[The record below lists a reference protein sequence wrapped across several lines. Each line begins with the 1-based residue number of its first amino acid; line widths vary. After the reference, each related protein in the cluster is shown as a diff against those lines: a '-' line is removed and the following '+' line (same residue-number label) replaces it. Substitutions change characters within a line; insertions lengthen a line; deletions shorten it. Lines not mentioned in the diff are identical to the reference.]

1 MKNTTNELWVLNPG
15 TADVS
20 ISDLGV
26 KVPTGKA
33 VNIYKVNPYL
43 TVYQVK
49 ESQENGVLAK
59 KLASG
64 RLKVVVR
71 KVNPV
76 PPTLYQVKESDGTVH
91 AKKTKTSVV
100 IESNVDEAEQEGSF
114 EFADYGVHDLG
125 PVTQAMQDDG
135 AIVVNAQQ
143 DEAKEP
149 EKGIELKPEIETG
162 LSEQSQIVMK
172 TAQEAMTDPT
182 GPLAE
187 ASIASAAQP
196 FTVVKP
202 PSPEKGL
209 EKETVTGH
217 KVTQDETGSIVV
229 ASEQEAR
236 SIAKVKRAQ
245 ESSEGDDEA
254 GADDAIEFQETEFDS
269 KAATKTEDGSVVM
282 KIKEEGPEE
291 PKKAVVTKK
300 PRPSK
305 EK

>member
-1 MKNTTNELWVLNPG
+1 MKNTTNELWVLNPS

-26 KVPTGKA
+26 KVPAGRA

-43 TVYQVK
+43 TIYQVK
-49 ESQENGVLAK
+49 ESQENGALSK

-64 RLKVVVR
+64 RLKLVVR

-76 PPTLYQVKESDGTVH
+76 PPTLNQIKESDGTVH
-91 AKKTKTSVV
+91 AKKTKSSVV

-114 EFADYGVHDLG
+114 EFADYGVTDLG
-125 PVTQAMQDDG
+125 PVTRAVQDDG
-135 AIVVNAQQ
+135 AIVVNAKE
-143 DEAKEP
+143 DEAQEP
-149 EKGIELKPEIETG
+149 EKGIELKPEIESG
-162 LSEQSQIVMK
+162 ISEQSQIVMRG
-172 TAQEAMTDPT
+172 AQEAMTDPT

-187 ASIASAAQP
+187 ASEASAAQP

-202 PSPEKGL
+202 PNPEAH
-209 EKETVTGH
+209 EKDSTTVTGH
-217 KVTQDETGSIVV
+217 KVTQDETGSVV
-229 ASEQEAR
+229 IASEQEAR

-245 ESSEGDDEA
+245 EEAEGDDEV

-282 KIKEEGPEE
+282 KIKEEPEE
-291 PKKAVVTKK
+291 
-300 PRPSK
+300 
-305 EK
+305 